1 MTSEVQFVNDFVA
14 SMSQQQQNK
23 FLPVQPT
30 CVGETIN
37 DAWGLRGLKIGSQVL
52 VPAQV
57 PIPLQTMFMGKP
69 EIDEEKG
76 WSTLPKEVS
85 KARKLAWESLRLHF
99 TFLSSHELKSMKPA
113 TRQYYAQL
121 YNLIDQLESADVP
134 QDTSNDHQDQAPQIE
149 ERIGK
154 LGPVMIYLSLMANL
168 FIFGTKIVVAVASGA
183 LVVYASAL
191 DSFLDILSGSI
202 LSLTTWLMSRPSPYQ
217 YPVGKA
223 RLEPLGVIVF
233 AAIMG
238 TTYANVVLEAVK
250 RFVEPAEVRYTLPV
264 MGMLIGIVAMKAF
277 LYIVCRAIL
286 SNAQHKSV
294 SLQAQAEDH
303 FNDCITNTFSAL
315 GTFFASSHFAQQ
327 ICGLKSPLAL
337 SYIDPIVTALFS
349 IYVIYVW
356 VQVAQECITSLLGQ
370 TAPPEMLQKITYLAA
385 VHCTEIRAIDTVR
398 AYTFGQ
404 TYIAEVDIVLPE
416 EMSNRQTHDIA
427 ESLQIRIEALEEI
440 ERCFVHVDWETT
452 HKPEHKS

>member
-1 MTSEVQFVNDFVA
+1 
-14 SMSQQQQNK
+14 
-23 FLPVQPT
+23 
-30 CVGETIN
+30 
-37 DAWGLRGLKIGSQVL
+37 
-52 VPAQV
+52 
-57 PIPLQTMFMGKP
+57 
-69 EIDEEKG
+69 
-76 WSTLPKEVS
+76 
-85 KARKLAWESLRLHF
+85 
-99 TFLSSHELKSMKPA
+99 
-113 TRQYYAQL
+113 
-121 YNLIDQLESADVP
+121 
-134 QDTSNDHQDQAPQIE
+134 
-149 ERIGK
+149 
-154 LGPVMIYLSLMANL
+154 MIYLSLMANL
-168 FIFGTKIVVAVASGA
+168 FIFGMKIVVAVASGA
-183 LVVYASAL
+183 LVVYASAF

-238 TTYANVVLEAVK
+238 TTYAQLVLEAVK
-250 RFVEPAEVRYTLPV
+250 RFVEPAEVRCTLPV
-264 MGMLIGIVAMKAF
+264 MGMLVGIVAMKAF
-277 LYIVCRAIL
+277 LHIMCRAVL
-286 SNAQHKSV
+286 SQHNSV
-294 SLQAQAEDH
+294 SLEAQAEDH

-315 GTFFASSHFAQQ
+315 GTFFASAYFAQQ

-356 VQVAQECITSLLGQ
+356 VHVAQENIVSLLGK
-370 TAPPEMLQKITYLAA
+370 TAPPELLQKITYLVA

>member
-1 MTSEVQFVNDFVA
+1 MT
-14 SMSQQQQNK
+14 QQQKK
-23 FLPVQPT
+23 FLPVPPT
-30 CVGETIN
+30 SVSESID
-37 DAWGLRGLKIGSQVL
+37 DAWGLRRLKIGSQVD

-57 PIPLQTMFMGKP
+57 PIPLQTMSMVKP

-85 KARKLAWESLRLHF
+85 TAHKSAWESFRSHF
-99 TFLSSHELKSMKPA
+99 SFLSSQELEAMKPA

-121 YNLIDQLESADVP
+121 YNLIDQLENADVP
-134 QDTSNDHQDQAPQIE
+134 CDSSKDHQDQGPQITE
-149 ERIGK
+149 TIGK
-154 LGPVMIYLSLMANL
+154 LGPCMIYLSLMANL
-168 FIFGTKIVVAVASGA
+168 FIFGVKIVVAVESGA

-217 YPVGKA
+217 YPIGKD

-238 TTYANVVLEAVK
+238 TTYAQVVLEALK
-250 RFVEPAEVRYTLPV
+250 RFVEPAEVTYTLPV
-264 MGMLIGIVAMKAF
+264 MGMLVGIVAMKAF
-277 LYIVCRAIL
+277 LYIICRVIL
-286 SNAQHKSV
+286 SRAHKSV
-294 SLQAQAEDH
+294 SLEAQAEDH

-315 GTFFASSHFAQQ
+315 GTFFASSYFAQE

-337 SYIDPIVTALFS
+337 SYIDPIVTTFFS

-356 VQVAQECITSLLGQ
+356 VQVAQENIVSLLGK

-385 VHCTEIRAIDTVR
+385 IHCSEIRAIDTVR

-452 HKPEHKS
+452 HKPEHKSSLS